1 MLYPIFPILVG
12 GGSVLSGVVDFFSL
26 IFFKLRV
33 MGTVEWEAV
42 LTSDHV
48 GVRAETEQWVLP
60 PLLGPSLEKMMA
72 FSWAGLGAE
81 LGSCGTYLRSL
92 SSGRG
97 FCDPALV
104 PGSVWRVGSPAWG

>member
-1 MLYPIFPILVG
+1 MGWWI
-12 GGSVLSGVVDFFSL
+12 FFSL

-48 GVRAETEQWVLP
+48 GVRAETEQRVLP